1 MQMDLEREEL
11 GNKSC
16 GTCAWYAEFEGVC
29 CNGDSEYRADFRC
42 LDDTCKYWKH
52 KGENMSREKAYS
64 TMLNYV
70 SSVGGCGVEYWSDK
84 DADKMRECLRILMFG
99 EGDSDDK

>member
-42 LDDTCKYWKH
+42 LDDWCSEW
-52 KGENMSREKAYS
+52 EEKS
-64 TMLNYV
+64 N
-70 SSVGGCGVEYWSDK
+70 DK
-84 DADKMRECLRILMFG
+84 
-99 EGDSDDK
+99 